1 MMSILTDEARLK
13 EIVQMVGMDALSDPD
28 RLKLEAARSIRE
40 DFLHQDA
47 FDPVDTYTSPEKC
60 YELMDLVMDYYD
72 KSVDALNRGADIKD
86 IISLP
91 VREDI
96 GRFKYVEEDKTS
108 EAYEKIQHELD
119 TQLADTLNKGEDY

>member
-1 MMSILTDEARLK
+1 
-13 EIVQMVGMDALSDPD
+13 
-28 RLKLEAARSIRE
+28 
-40 DFLHQDA
+40 
-47 FDPVDTYTSPEKC
+47 
-60 YELMDLVMDYYD
+60 MDYYD